1 MKAITLRNV
10 PPDVARRIERLARAE
25 GISLNKAAIR
35 LLREPAVGKGR
46 QGPPYDDLDALS
58 GTWSAKEADA
68 FDAALREQRKI
79 DRKMWR

>member
-10 PPDVARRIERLARAE
+10 PAEIARRIERVARTE

-35 LLREPAVGKGR
+35 LLREPAIEKV
-46 QGPPYDDLDALS
+46 PEAAPYDDLDALS
-58 GTWSAKEADA
+58 GTWSTKEADA
-68 FDAALREQRKI
+68 FDAALRDQRKI